1 MSDSSVTADSKRE
14 PQWRDQIMSE
24 AGLDSQLI
32 ASIIVPHYND
42 IQRLS
47 DCLASLTEQT
57 VPAHRYE
64 IIVADNNSTCGL
76 AAVER
81 VCAGRAKVVS
91 ELIPGAGEARNAG
104 IRVSRGRYLAF
115 TDSDCRPAH
124 DWLERGLAA
133 LTSSDM
139 IGGCIDLEISDPRN
153 LTAVEAFELVF
164 AFNNKRYVEEV
175 GFSVTANV
183 FMPRAVFAKVGGF
196 RVGVSEDKDWGRRAT
211 ALGLRWSYASDVR
224 VSHPARRDWEDLC
237 RKWRR
242 LVRESYL
249 LDKERRFGRL
259 LWAARAWLVLLASV
273 VQAVTILRSPKL
285 DGLSIKLKTVGILLR
300 IRWLRFMESYKI
312 LLLLR

>member
-1 MSDSSVTADSKRE
+1 VQRMSDSSVTADSKRE

-104 IRVSRGRYLAF
+104 IRASRGRYLAF

-196 RVGVSEDKDWGRRAT
+196 RVGVSEDRDW
-211 ALGLRWSYASDVR
+211 GLRWTYASDVR
-224 VSHPARRDWEDLC
+224 VSHRARRDWEGLR
-237 RKWRR
+237 RKWQR
-242 LVRESYL
+242 LARESYSIRQGKDFWPDCL
-249 LDKERRFGRL
+249 GVKGMVSTIVVGGSGRDYPSLAQASRPQDKVENNRHIVSDS
-259 LWAARAWLVLLASV
+259 LV
-273 VQAVTILRSPKL
+273 
-285 DGLSIKLKTVGILLR
+285 SI
-300 IRWLRFMESYKI
+300 Y
-312 LLLLR
+312 